1 MAPSMSQTRAI
12 RLLQKSENSAI
23 RTEPRV
29 VVRVRVP
36 SRFLLTSN
44 YYQLQSTM
52 IAQWARVRHVTVRIL
67 IRLFP
72 KVAFATASLPYFPV
86 LPNNAKHASHGTPR
100 LQAFPLPQSEV
111 CMTTRRCRLGRSG
124 LRSFPPRSRWLS
136 AQSLHVGT
144 NWPQESLYFFQ
155 SSSMA
160 LAISLAAERN
170 QFDFLRRRSLRMLAT
185 WRLLPK

>member
-36 SRFLLTSN
+36 SRFLLTPN

-67 IRLFP
+67 IRLFQ
-72 KVAFATASLPYFPV
+72 KGAFATASLPYFQFCQTMPST
-86 LPNNAKHASHGTPR
+86 LLTELLTFRLSPCRNLKFARRSHDV
-100 LQAFPLPQSEV
+100 V
-111 CMTTRRCRLGRSG
+111 CEGRGLGLGRHVADG
-124 LRSFPPRSRWLS
+124 RVSR
-136 AQSLHVGT
+136 ANT
-144 NWPQESLYFFQ
+144 
-155 SSSMA
+155 
-160 LAISLAAERN
+160 
-170 QFDFLRRRSLRMLAT
+170 
-185 WRLLPK
+185 